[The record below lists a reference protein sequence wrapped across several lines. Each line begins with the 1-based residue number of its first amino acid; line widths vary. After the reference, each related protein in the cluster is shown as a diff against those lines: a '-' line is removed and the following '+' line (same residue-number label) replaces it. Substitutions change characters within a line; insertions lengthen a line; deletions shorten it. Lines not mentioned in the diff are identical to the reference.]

1 MILVTGATGH
11 LGKATIDFL
20 LKRTSADQIIAL
32 ARNPEKAE
40 VLKEKGIDVRI
51 GDYTDY
57 QSLLNAFKGVDRLLL
72 ISASDIEDRASK
84 HINAINAAKEIG
96 VKHIIYTSFIRQKD
110 DPDSALWFLAKDHVD
125 TENHLI
131 NSGVNYTIFKNGFY
145 MDMITDFIGEN
156 ILETKTIFLPAGEG
170 KVNFVLRN
178 EIAEA
183 LANVLTSDSH
193 TNQTYNIG
201 GEKTYSFGEIAAI
214 ISEASGE
221 QINYVSPKVEEYKQE
236 LAKHNVPEMYINM
249 FAAFAIAFSENAM
262 NVTSN
267 DLNELLGRKAAEVK
281 DYLSSKFTINK

>member
-20 LKRTSADQIIAL
+20 LKRTSADQITAL

-40 VLKEKGIDVRI
+40 ALKEKGIDVRI

-57 QSLLNAFKGVDRLLL
+57 QSLLNAFKGVDKLLL
-72 ISASDIEDRASK
+72 ISASDLEDRASK
-84 HINAINAAKEIG
+84 HINAINAAKEAS
-96 VKHIIYTSFIRQKD
+96 VKQIIYTSFIRQKD

-125 TENHLI
+125 TENHLV
-131 NSGVNYTIFKNGFY
+131 NSGVNYTIFRNGFY

-156 ILETKTIFLPAGEG
+156 ILETKTVFLPAGEG
-170 KVNFVLRN
+170 KVNFALRI

-183 LANVLTSDSH
+183 LANVLTSDGH
-193 TNQTYNIG
+193 VNKTYNIG
-201 GEKTYSFGEIAAI
+201 GEKTYSFGEIATI

-221 QINYVSPKVEEYKQE
+221 QINYVSPPVDVYKQE

-262 NVTSN
+262 NVPSN